1 MICFP
6 NAKINLGLSVT
17 EKRPDGMHNI
27 ETCFVPV
34 PMYDVLEIQPSGSF
48 SLKLFGLPLPDKL
61 EDNLIV
67 KAWNILLSV
76 KKNIKP
82 VEVYL
87 YKNIPGGSGL
97 GGGSSNA
104 AFFLKSMNSFFSLG
118 FSNPDLELLAAE
130 IGADAPFFI
139 NNKAAIATETGN
151 IFHLIENPVYEM
163 HITVVFPNI
172 HISSKDAF
180 AKVIPVKKSNLT
192 NVLKSNISNWKNY
205 LKNDFEEIIFRDF
218 PETRNIKNHLYSSG
232 AEYVSLSGSGSSIYA
247 LSTRPLYTEYFIGK
261 YKIWTGVVK

>member
-27 ETCFVPV
+27 ETCFIPV
-34 PMYDVLEIQPSGSF
+34 PIYDVLEIQPSDSF
-48 SLKLFGLPLPDKL
+48 SLKLFGLPLPGKL

-67 KAWNILLSV
+67 KAWNLLLSV

-87 YKNIPGGSGL
+87 FKNIPGGSGL

-104 AFFLKSMNSFFSLG
+104 AFFLKAINSFFSLG
-118 FSNPDLELLAAE
+118 FSEIDLKLLAGE
-130 IGADAPFFI
+130 MGADAPFFI
-139 NNKAAIATETGN
+139 NNRAAIATGTGN
-151 IFHLIENPVYEM
+151 ILHTITNPVNKM
-163 HITVVFPNI
+163 HITVIFPNI

-180 AKVIPVKKSNLT
+180 AKIIPVKKSNLT
-192 NVLKSNISNWKNY
+192 NVLKSNISNWKNN
-205 LKNDFEEIIFRDF
+205 LKNDFEEIIFKDF
-218 PETRNIKNHLYSSG
+218 PRTRNIKNQLYESG
-232 AEYVSLSGSGSSIYA
+232 AEYVSLTGSGSAIYA
-247 LSTRPLYTEYFIGK
+247 LSTRPLYTEYFIDK
-261 YKIWTGVVK
+261 YKIWTGVVQ